1 MAYILALD
9 TVLHTG
15 KFSITHNLNPCIDAR
30 RQGQDAPAG
39 RTMVFA
45 ATDEEARA
53 AARPLRNVLWGDHK
67 MSVLLPSGAEPIVVR
82 IRGQRCIVP

>member
-1 MAYILALD
+1 
-9 TVLHTG
+9 
-15 KFSITHNLNPCIDAR
+15 
-30 RQGQDAPAG
+30 
-39 RTMVFA
+39 MVFA

-82 IRGQRCIVP
+82 IRA